1 MAKTKQTLFVIF
13 ASPQKQVAFGT
24 CYIAQDASLTMM
36 TPKAARFDSVADAK
50 EFGEENQIVVNALTF
65 RLGRFY
71 RFRNAGVGA
80 VR

>member
-36 TPKAARFDSVADAK
+36 RSKAARFDSVADAK
-50 EFGEENQIVVNALTF
+50 EFGEENYIAFTALTYHSP
-65 RLGRFY
+65 GRFY
-71 RFRNAGVGA
+71 SLSSSS
-80 VR
+80 